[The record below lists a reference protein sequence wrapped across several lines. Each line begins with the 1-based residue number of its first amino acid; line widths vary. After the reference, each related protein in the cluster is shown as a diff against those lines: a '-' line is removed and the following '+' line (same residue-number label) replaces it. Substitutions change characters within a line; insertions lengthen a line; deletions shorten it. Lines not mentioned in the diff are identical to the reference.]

1 MWLRFKAGETVQ
13 TVRVERSGEGYR
25 VTVGER
31 PLAMSVAGAHGPRLD
46 LIVDGRPV
54 QAFAAAAGNRRFV
67 KVGGA
72 DPVTLEKL
80 PTQESLARPSIP
92 GEETLIAAMDGL
104 VTSVL
109 AREGDQVR
117 AGTPLVVLEA
127 MKMEIRLVAPFA
139 GRVKRV
145 TCAPGDVVER
155 GRVLVE
161 LEASA

>member
-1 MWLRFKAGETVQ
+1 
-13 TVRVERSGEGYR
+13 
-25 VTVGER
+25 
-31 PLAMSVAGAHGPRLD
+31 
-46 LIVDGRPV
+46 
-54 QAFAAAAGNRRFV
+54 
-67 KVGGA
+67 
-72 DPVTLEKL
+72 
-80 PTQESLARPSIP
+80 
-92 GEETLIAAMDGL
+92 MDGL